1 MGKDRESRVQRR
13 EGETKF
19 FPSGL
24 PRRLLSYPKIEI
36 AGCKGERKMK
46 FFPEGFAEGPPI
58 LSKDRESRLQ
68 RREENEVFPRGICRG
83 ASYLIQR

>member
-1 MGKDRESRVQRR
+1 MGKDSQSRVQRR

-24 PRRLLSYPKIEI
+24 PRRLLSYPKIEK

-46 FFPEGFAEGPPI
+46 FFPEGFAEGPP
-58 LSKDRESRLQ
+58 
-68 RREENEVFPRGICRG
+68 
-83 ASYLIQR
+83 A